1 MIDVEGKRYATTR
14 DACDWLCGHWEGG
27 QPGQLKLCEFRRGG
41 GANNITSV
49 GGAES
54 GHAAARERKAV
65 ASGSQ
70 FWLGKDAFW
79 FSIMM
84 ADSKARTFNRRLGN
98 AL

>member
-1 MIDVEGKRYATTR
+1 MIGCVVTGRV
-14 DACDWLCGHWEGG
+14 G
-27 QPGQLKLCEFRRGG
+27 QPRQLKLCEFRSWG

-70 FWLGKDAFW
+70 FSVGQGCLLVF
-79 FSIMM
+79 IMM
-84 ADSKARTFNRRLGN
+84 ADSKAMIFNRKLGN